1 MAKFIN
7 PLTDIGFK
15 RIFGDKEIM
24 MSFLNSLF
32 EGEFVIKDI
41 EYLDKEQEA
50 LPGDERNIIY
60 DLFCKTDTDMEFIVE
75 MQSRSQLFYRD
86 RIIYY
91 LSRVIAGQGMKGDK
105 WNYKLTPIYGIYWM
119 NFSLSEDG
127 QVINDIS
134 LYSKHQLK
142 EGVNAK
148 PFTDKVRA
156 ITIDMRAF
164 NKIQANCETTLD
176 QWIYNI
182 KNMESMTTM
191 PFKESNNV
199 FAHLETLS
207 DYYAMDIEDRK
218 IYDAALRRNRD
229 YYATLESAR
238 VEGLEEGRAEGRAEG
253 IEEGRAEGR
262 AEGFKDGE
270 EKGRSAGIKEGERKT
285 NIFNAKKFKE
295 LGVDIFVIS
304 QATGLTIE
312 EINKL

>member
-15 RIFGDKEIM
+15 RIFGDKQIM
-24 MSFLNSLF
+24 LSFLNSLF

-60 DLFCKTDTDMEFIVE
+60 DLFCKTDTDMELIVE

-91 LSRVIAGQGMKGDK
+91 LSRAIAGQGMKGDK

-119 NFSLSEDG
+119 NFNLTEGG

-191 PFKESNNV
+191 PFKERNNV

-238 VEGLEEGRAEGRAEG
+238 VERLE
-253 IEEGRAEGR
+253 
-262 AEGFKDGE
+262 
-270 EKGRSAGIKEGERKT
+270 EGERKT
-285 NIFNAKKFKE
+285 NIVNAKRMKE
-295 LGVDIFVIS
+295 LGVDKIVIS
-304 QATGLTIE
+304 QVTGLNIE
-312 EINKL
+312 EIDSL